1 MQNKLNWLEVIGI
14 ETPLAKSE
22 TRIYAKWAKLNRD
35 NKYKKLTS

>member
-22 TRIYAKWAKLNRD
+22 TRIKNSHPR
-35 NKYKKLTS
+35 N